1 MKRLESTRIAR
12 DFGKRSRGF
21 TLIEVLISISVFSL
35 LMLIAYQALGLTA
48 QSKQAIAK
56 ESSAQ
61 SELRTTHRLLSNL
74 MTSGASFSGEL
85 QWIEVDLSTA
95 TTAWLAGSDN
105 LFLGV
110 SDSQDLLAELDG
122 ETEQSVLLSGVD
134 GLSFRYFD
142 GKEFSQQWQSK
153 QAPRALVVDW
163 ERNGEVYQWWFKR
176 P

>member
-61 SELRTTHRLLSNL
+61 SELRTTHR
-74 MTSGASFSGEL
+74 
-85 QWIEVDLSTA
+85 
-95 TTAWLAGSDN
+95 
-105 LFLGV
+105 
-110 SDSQDLLAELDG
+110 
-122 ETEQSVLLSGVD
+122 
-134 GLSFRYFD
+134 
-142 GKEFSQQWQSK
+142 
-153 QAPRALVVDW
+153 
-163 ERNGEVYQWWFKR
+163 
-176 P
+176 